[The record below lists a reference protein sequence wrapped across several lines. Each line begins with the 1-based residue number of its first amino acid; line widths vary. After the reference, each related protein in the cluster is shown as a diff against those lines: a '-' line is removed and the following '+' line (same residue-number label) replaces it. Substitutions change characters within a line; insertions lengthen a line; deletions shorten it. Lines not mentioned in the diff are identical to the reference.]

1 MFLGRLAY
9 LDGKPEG
16 DKSMPGKRWPS
27 GGVHSRGCRICL
39 ASSGADACLPEQTVS
54 CGFMAPVPGVGRV
67 RASLLRPAWV
77 LVLLHLAGQYR
88 DVHVLAEMIMRCEG
102 CTDLRG
108 EGRSLIWR
116 GH

>member
-1 MFLGRLAY
+1 MKTL
-9 LDGKPEG
+9 
-16 DKSMPGKRWPS
+16 SS
-27 GGVHSRGCRICL
+27 GPAVDLIMNLRVHSRGCRICL

-88 DVHVLAEMIMRCEG
+88 DVHVLPEMTMPSAP
-102 CTDLRG
+102 CTDLPPH
-108 EGRSLIWR
+108 GRSLIWR